1 MVDQQVLATQ
11 KWLNKTYRNVSGFKL
26 APENGLTGWPTIYSL
41 REALQHELGLT
52 SLGEGFGDATKSA
65 LSKQIYKL
73 KEGYKG
79 NIAFLIKGAFWC
91 KGISPVSLDNNF
103 DKDLTRA
110 IKELQTDAGVKSDG
124 ILTVNLMAAL
134 FDMSAFVLISGRG
147 DQKVRQIQQ
156 ALNKR
161 YSEELGIMPC
171 DGIYQ
176 RATNTALIYHLQRTI
191 GMSAN
196 VANGNYG
203 PGTISQTPSV
213 RKGTQGE
220 IVRIIRY
227 GLYVNGFDTGSFSD
241 VFDDSVANEIINFR
255 KFMQLTPF
263 VETADLTVIKGL
275 LTSNGNTSRDSN
287 AIDTATILSASNAQ
301 KFKAAGYDIVGR
313 YLTGTVGVGSSKRNK
328 SLSVKEIE
336 DITKAGLRIFP
347 IYEDG
352 GYEIDYF
359 TAKQGLEDAHLAY
372 AAANQLGFPAGT
384 TIYFA
389 VDVDAL
395 GEEIDN
401 QIIPYFKAVAS
412 FLNNTMYNIGVYGT
426 RNVCLQVSNIKG
438 VKYSFVADMSYGWSG
453 NLGFKMP
460 KNWAFD
466 QFVEFTG
473 ASTGIAVDQDG
484 SSGKDKGVAKFEVA
498 SGYELNSLQNYRYVN
513 QIVERL
519 QRSYPFT
526 LIPNK
531 VTLSADSP
539 HLYFNTPLASLDLQV
554 KFNDEISAGAT
565 PSVGATFNVTNGEA
579 HLINQDEILKELTT
593 LKIALGHDELT
604 ASANE
609 IGSTIQNGQVETG
622 QTVSANGLTLTYT
635 IKSTLT
641 YQSSATST
649 SKAGYELIL
658 KITFHKLAPGA
669 PVPVGVTSTELND
682 YHNNLTKIS
691 EGLKIAGYAA
701 LGVFIFAVAI
711 EASPVIVAG
720 SSEVIIAGVS
730 AFAVKLVS
738 SLVSKGA

>member
-328 SLSVKEIE
+328 SLSVKEIK

-513 QIVERL
+513 QVVERL

-554 KFNDEISAGAT
+554 KFNDEISA
-565 PSVGATFNVTNGEA
+565 GATFNVTNGEA

>member
-1 MVDQQVLATQ
+1 M
-11 KWLNKTYRNVSGFKL
+11 
-26 APENGLTGWPTIYSL
+26 
-41 REALQHELGLT
+41 
-52 SLGEGFGDATKSA
+52 
-65 LSKQIYKL
+65 
-73 KEGYKG
+73 
-79 NIAFLIKGAFWC
+79 
-91 KGISPVSLDNNF
+91 
-103 DKDLTRA
+103 
-110 IKELQTDAGVKSDG
+110 QTDAGVKSDG

-401 QIIPYFKAVAS
+401 QI
-412 FLNNTMYNIGVYGT
+412 GT
-426 RNVCLQVSNIKG
+426 KIEKDGECCTLDSWYLDK
-438 VKYSFVADMSYGWSG
+438 D
-453 NLGFKMP
+453 L
-460 KNWAFD
+460 KNRFD
-466 QFVEFTG
+466 EDT
-473 ASTGIAVDQDG
+473 
-484 SSGKDKGVAKFEVA
+484 
-498 SGYELNSLQNYRYVN
+498 
-513 QIVERL
+513 QI
-519 QRSYPFT
+519 
-526 LIPNK
+526 N
-531 VTLSADSP
+531 
-539 HLYFNTPLASLDLQV
+539 
-554 KFNDEISAGAT
+554 
-565 PSVGATFNVTNGEA
+565 
-579 HLINQDEILKELTT
+579 
-593 LKIALGHDELT
+593 
-604 ASANE
+604 
-609 IGSTIQNGQVETG
+609 
-622 QTVSANGLTLTYT
+622 
-635 IKSTLT
+635 
-641 YQSSATST
+641 
-649 SKAGYELIL
+649 
-658 KITFHKLAPGA
+658 
-669 PVPVGVTSTELND
+669 
-682 YHNNLTKIS
+682 NNLTLFGRWECRETETVNVPDTPPAIAAKIN
-691 EGLKIAGYAA
+691 AG
-701 LGVFIFAVAI
+701 FIKMY
-711 EASPVIVAG
+711 G
-720 SSEVIIAGVS
+720 
-730 AFAVKLVS
+730 K
-738 SLVSKGA
+738 